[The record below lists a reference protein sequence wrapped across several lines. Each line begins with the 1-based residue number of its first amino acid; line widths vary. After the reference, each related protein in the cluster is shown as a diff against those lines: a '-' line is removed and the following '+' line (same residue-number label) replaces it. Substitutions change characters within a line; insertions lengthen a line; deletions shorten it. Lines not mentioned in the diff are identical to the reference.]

1 MQRNKENFNIYWL
14 GSVYQKTMKIVT
26 RNNKTQKVCKP
37 HWFVT
42 NSEKLDDLEK
52 YWTNATCNL

>member
-1 MQRNKENFNIYWL
+1 MYQL
-14 GSVYQKTMKIVT
+14 ASVYQKTMKIVT
-26 RNNKTQKVCKP
+26 RNNNTQNVRKP
-37 HWFVT
+37 YWFVT